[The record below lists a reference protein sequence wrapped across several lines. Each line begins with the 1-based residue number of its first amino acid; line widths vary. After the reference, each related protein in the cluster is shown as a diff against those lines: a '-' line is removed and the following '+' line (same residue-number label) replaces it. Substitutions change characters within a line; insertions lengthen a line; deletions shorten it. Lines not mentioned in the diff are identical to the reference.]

1 MSVLDPSTRPSRIT
15 SVLTDSTAPS
25 TSSQS
30 ATTASLCGVVTLAP
44 RNPIATIPRTA
55 SSSCSG
61 ATPSGTYAT
70 SSASAAKAAFCIR
83 GEREPTFGSRR
94 SPTRAVVP
102 PITTQPQEK
111 PYSQAFWKNSDS
123 LAVKKWWILSGL
135 RTK

>member
-1 MSVLDPSTRPSRIT
+1 MSVLEPSTRPSRIT

-44 RNPIATIPRTA
+44 RKPSATSPRTA

-83 GEREPTFGSRR
+83 GESEPTFGSR
-94 SPTRAVVP
+94 SEPDETLCVP
-102 PITTQPQEK
+102 RDHRTQPQPK
-111 PYSQAFWKNSDS
+111 PYSQAFGKNSDS
-123 LAVKKWWILSGL
+123 LAVKK
-135 RTK
+135 